1 MAFSS
6 FLMVSPVA
14 FTATA
19 GSKFEYWQQYFNRKI
34 IACKIPLPYFLF
46 CFFLIYKDGN
56 FVSSMPHGSSC
67 RPPAGGYYNSTITSM
82 TFFSPNLF
90 KFNYF

>member
-34 IACKIPLPYFLF
+34 IACKIPLLYFLF
-46 CFFLIYKDGN
+46 CFFSYLRGWE
-56 FVSSMPHGSSC
+56 FC
-67 RPPAGGYYNSTITSM
+67 
-82 TFFSPNLF
+82 FFHASWFLL
-90 KFNYF
+90 